1 MTSTG
6 YSIRSSPRSLTVWE
20 WACRFAARLW
30 RHRTAAYGLPRTSRG
45 APSFSLS
52 CLPTVRRLL
61 VLHGESNPTISRLVR
76 ASDADEIIDHR
87 IDILRLDQCFV
98 ACARLPERRC
108 AFPGVRSAR
117 GTEPKRPRRGVASA

>member
-6 YSIRSSPRSLTVWE
+6 YSIRSSPRNLTVWE
-20 WACRFAARLW
+20 WACRFAARLS
-30 RHRTAAYGLPRTSRG
+30 RHMTAAYGLPRTSRG

-76 ASDADEIIDHR
+76 ASDADETIDHSS
-87 IDILRLDQCFV
+87 DILLRDQ
-98 ACARLPERRC
+98 
-108 AFPGVRSAR
+108 AFEA
-117 GTEPKRPRRGVASA
+117 